1 VSVNG
6 LGKTQ
11 RQHRIVRLLENSA
24 VTSQGHLVELLE
36 LDGVRAT
43 QATVSRDLE
52 ELGAVKVRMPGGE
65 TVYAIPELP
74 HEQRAPED
82 HLRRVFSDW
91 VADVAVSGN
100 LVVLRT
106 PPGSAHVVGS
116 ALDRAGLPT
125 IIGTVAGDDTLL
137 VVVAAGSSGQD
148 VADHLAGLA
157 GLRLPPRP
165 VRPRSP
171 RPSPRTLPSPR
182 TSSSRSPKE

>member
-1 VSVNG
+1 MTESTS

-11 RQHRIVRLLENSA
+11 RQHRIVGLLENHG
-24 VTSQGHLVELLE
+24 VTSQGHLVELLDA
-36 LDGVRAT
+36 DGVRAT

-52 ELGAVKVRMPGGE
+52 ELGAVKVRVPGGD
-65 TVYAIPELP
+65 TVYAIPELA

-82 HLRRVFSDW
+82 HLKRVFSDW

-125 IIGTVAGDDTLL
+125 VIGTVAGDDTLL
-137 VVVAAGSSGQD
+137 VVVAAQAAGQD

-157 GLRLPPRP
+157 GLRPPPRP
-165 VRPRSP
+165 PAAPARARATTARSRPR
-171 RPSPRTLPSPR
+171 T
-182 TSSSRSPKE
+182 PKE